1 MLGGQEL
8 KHITAIPFV
17 VDGVQY
23 NASVPVCHPGPAEL
37 VLTGPATVV
46 LGRPEQYRCGAG
58 PARAAGRVSWA
69 VQDRAGRPVSAT
81 TILPS
86 NIQQAGTE
94 ILKQQSVA
102 R

>member
-1 MLGGQEL
+1 M
-8 KHITAIPFV
+8 
-17 VDGVQY
+17 
-23 NASVPVCHPGPAEL
+23 CHPGPAEL
-37 VLTGPATVV
+37 GLTGPARVM
-46 LGRPEQYRCGAG
+46 LGRPEQYWCGAG

-81 TILPS
+81 TILTS
-86 NIQQAGTE
+86 NTQQAGTE